1 MMYSIIAW
9 RDLVRDS
16 RIDEKTR
23 EESGYA
29 NSTFK
34 TVFENL
40 EREGSENQPSP
51 YVIIRLL

>member
-1 MMYSIIAW
+1 VMYSIIAW
-9 RDLVRDS
+9 RDLVGDS